1 MYEQQQLIQIK
12 LLLVQQLQEIQQ
24 LMLGLDDFINGEEM
38 KMFQLELM

>member
-1 MYEQQQLIQIK
+1 MYEQQQLIQVK
-12 LLLVQQLQEIQQ
+12 FLLVQQLQETQL

>member
-12 LLLVQQLQEIQQ
+12 LLLVQQLQETQL

>member
-1 MYEQQQLIQIK
+1 MYEQQRLIQIK
-12 LLLVQQLQEIQQ
+12 LLLVQQLQETQL

>member
-1 MYEQQQLIQIK
+1 MYEQQQLIQVK
-12 LLLVQQLQEIQQ
+12 LLLVQQLQETQL

>member
-1 MYEQQQLIQIK
+1 MYEQQQLIQVK

-38 KMFQLELM
+38 KMFQLEII